1 MDERISLI
9 TAIFSDPGEVE
20 VVGQLSGDGA
30 QTFVDVIVEVSAHLP
45 PKDGRLTSTKLPRSV
60 G

>member
-1 MDERISLI
+1 M
-9 TAIFSDPGEVE
+9 AIFSDPGEVE

-30 QTFVDVIVEVSAHLP
+30 QTFIDTIIEVSARTLLSP
-45 PKDGRLTSTKLPRSV
+45 PVDGRLTSANPPRSV